1 MKLISNLGNK
11 TNYVLPYKIM
21 QLCLSLG
28 MRLPKFHKVL
38 KFKQCDQMK
47 KYIDFNTKKG
57 MNAASS
63 FEKDLF

>member
-11 TNYVLPYKIM
+11 TNYVLPYKIV

-38 KFKQCDQMK
+38 KFKQCD
-47 KYIDFNTKKG
+47 
-57 MNAASS
+57 
-63 FEKDLF
+63 